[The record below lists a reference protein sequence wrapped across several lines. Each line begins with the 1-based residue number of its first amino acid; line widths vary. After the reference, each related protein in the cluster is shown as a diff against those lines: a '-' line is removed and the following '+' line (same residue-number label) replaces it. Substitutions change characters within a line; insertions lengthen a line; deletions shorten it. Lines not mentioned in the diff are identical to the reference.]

1 MIEGLET
8 IPASVLLIPPYRY
21 VVTKESL
28 FIRHLK
34 DLPSVENV
42 LWDGSSNS
50 SYI

>member
-28 FIRHLK
+28 FIRHLR

-42 LWDGSSNS
+42 QWDGPSDSS
-50 SYI
+50 